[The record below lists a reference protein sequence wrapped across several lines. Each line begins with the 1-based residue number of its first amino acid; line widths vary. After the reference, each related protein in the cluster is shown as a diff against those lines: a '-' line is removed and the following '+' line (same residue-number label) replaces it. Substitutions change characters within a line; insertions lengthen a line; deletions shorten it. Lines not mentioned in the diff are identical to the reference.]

1 MTMLQRREL
10 LVFIAALGGTVLV
23 SAPAHAMPGV
33 DQEGAVLIGEAFLR
47 DNPGLDR
54 QRLQRELLPD
64 GWSANAFSGLKQRV
78 SADFR
83 DGRMFIHRGWRIS
96 DTEGRL
102 FALAALAGSEP
113 TGSQE
118 SR

>member
-10 LVFIAALGGTVLV
+10 LAFIAALGGTVLG

-33 DQEGAVLIGEAFLR
+33 DQEGAVRIGEAYLR
-47 DNPGLDR
+47 ENPSLDR
-54 QRLQRELLPD
+54 QGLQRELLPN
-64 GWSANAFSGLKQRV
+64 GWSANALAALKQRV

-83 DGRMFIHRGWRIS
+83 DGRMLIHRGWRIS

-102 FALAALAGSEP
+102 FALAALAG
-113 TGSQE
+113 Q
-118 SR
+118 